1 MEDMMKG
8 KVPTVFLSSTCYDL
22 RQIRTDLKDFFEK
35 DLGFD
40 ILVSEFNSFPVIPNT
55 NTIDSCTQAVK
66 EYADV
71 LILIVGGRYGYITE
85 TGKSITNLEYITAKE
100 KHIPIYVFIDK
111 SVMNMINLWKD
122 NPNMDFNSVVDST
135 KVFEF
140 IDTLRNK
147 ENIWVYGFEHA
158 QDIIST
164 LRKQLAHLFLKMLK
178 LKNQVDNANITTYLQ
193 SLKGESLRLLI
204 EQPFAWEH
212 KIFGQICEDGIR
224 KLEDLKRD
232 YKYGI
237 SLEKSR
243 KLTDFEE
250 ILKWIEEKNNDF
262 IIMMDNISDLVNV
275 RLPEALNEVGM
286 PADIEYV
293 VYVARK
299 IIDLYEKALKIGIEV
314 KFIVVDEEFKGLLEY
329 LIDSCDIVLKALEN
343 FCNDYQEKIKNL
355 KEGDKGTIQIELTIE
370 APNLEKFYTSLDKI
384 QKTQI
389 ALHS

>member
-40 ILVSEFNSFPVIPNT
+40 ILVSEFNSFPVIPNA

-158 QDIIST
+158 QEIIST

>member
-40 ILVSEFNSFPVIPNT
+40 ILVSEFNSFPIIPNT

-85 TGKSITNLEYITAKE
+85 SGKSITNLEYITAKE

-178 LKNQVDNANITTYLQ
+178 LKNQVDNANITIYLQ

-204 EQPFAWEH
+204 EKPFAWEY
-212 KIFGQICEDGIR
+212 KIFGQVCEDGL
-224 KLEDLKRD
+224 KSLQDLKRD

-237 SLEKSR
+237 SLERSKT
-243 KLTDFEE
+243 LTGFEE
-250 ILKWIEEKNNDF
+250 IFKWIQEKNNDF
-262 IIMMDNISDLVNV
+262 IIIMENISDLINI
-275 RLPEALNEVGM
+275 RLKEALNEYGI
-286 PADIEYV
+286 PANMEYV
-293 VYVARK
+293 VYVAKK
-299 IIDLYEKALKIGIEV
+299 IVELYKKVLQIGIEV
-314 KFIVVDEEFKGLLEY
+314 KLINVDDEFRGLAKYSIIVC
-329 LIDSCDIVLKALEN
+329 DSILNDIEI
-343 FCNDYQEKIKNL
+343 FCNTYQEKVKNL
-355 KEGDKGTIQIELTIE
+355 RDGAKGSLEIELIMQ
-370 APNLEKFYTSLDKI
+370 APNLDEFYKELENVKR
-384 QKTQI
+384 
-389 ALHS
+389 LYGLP

>member
-40 ILVSEFNSFPVIPNT
+40 ILVSEFNSFPIIPNT

-85 TGKSITNLEYITAKE
+85 SGKSITNLEYITAKE

-178 LKNQVDNANITTYLQ
+178 LKNQVDNANITIYLQ

-204 EQPFAWEH
+204 EKPFAWEY
-212 KIFGQICEDGIR
+212 KIFGQVCDDGL
-224 KLEDLKRD
+224 KSLQDLKRD

-237 SLEKSR
+237 SLERSKT
-243 KLTDFEE
+243 LTGFEE
-250 ILKWIEEKNNDF
+250 IFKWIQEKNNDF
-262 IIMMDNISDLVNV
+262 IIIMENISDLINI
-275 RLPEALNEVGM
+275 RLKEALNEYGI
-286 PADIEYV
+286 PANMEYV
-293 VYVARK
+293 VYVAKK
-299 IIDLYEKALKIGIEV
+299 IVELYKKVLQIGIEV
-314 KFIVVDEEFKGLLEY
+314 KLINVDDEFRGLAKYSIIVC
-329 LIDSCDIVLKALEN
+329 DSILNDIEI
-343 FCNDYQEKIKNL
+343 FCNTYQEKVKNL
-355 KEGDKGTIQIELTIE
+355 RDGAKGSLEIELIMQ
-370 APNLEKFYTSLDKI
+370 APNLDEFYKELENVKR
-384 QKTQI
+384 
-389 ALHS
+389 LYGLP